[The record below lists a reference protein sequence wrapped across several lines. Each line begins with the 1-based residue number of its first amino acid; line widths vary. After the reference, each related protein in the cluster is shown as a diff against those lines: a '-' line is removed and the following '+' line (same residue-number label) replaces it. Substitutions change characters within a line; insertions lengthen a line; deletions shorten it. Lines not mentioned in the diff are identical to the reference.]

1 MHSGGNIRNKS
12 SGRSQEIHKTIQVAR
27 TWKNQ
32 AHPARVPAEEQAEVE
47 ESMSDID
54 GNILAFVYFV
64 AVMQS

>member
-1 MHSGGNIRNKS
+1 MEEPGPSRP
-12 SGRSQEIHKTIQVAR
+12 R
-27 TWKNQ
+27 
-32 AHPARVPAEEQAEVE
+32 AEEQEVE